1 MFPCLTNDTE
11 NYQVSKLLSYCYRD
25 KLFKTRKFYALLA
38 CIFNLINL
46 ILTFVQAELQI
57 QEAIRNNLT
66 AVSNDEDIPGFF
78 ESMVDSSSSNTSTTI
93 SSSFTK
99 SETFGVST
107 HIRYDSV
114 TQVIFLGFY
123 V

>member
-1 MFPCLTNDTE
+1 M
-11 NYQVSKLLSYCYRD
+11 
-25 KLFKTRKFYALLA
+25 
-38 CIFNLINL
+38 
-46 ILTFVQAELQI
+46 QAELQI

-107 HIRYDSV
+107 HVRCDSV